1 MTQQD
6 RPWLSV
12 VIPTYDEARRI
23 PATLRA
29 IDAYARRWHRPV
41 ELIVVDD
48 GSSDRTVDV
57 VRELGAELSIG
68 LRLLR
73 YAPNRGKGFALKVGF
88 AASRGELVLFSDADL
103 ATSFD
108 CSDGLLAELE
118 HAEVAIGSRKM
129 DGASIQVR
137 QSWLRERMG
146 KAFTFL
152 VRQLIADV
160 SDVTCGFKAFRGDAG
175 RDLFARCRIY
185 DWSFDAELLHIAQV
199 RNMRVVEVPVV
210 WCDQEGTKVRLVRD
224 SLASLRGLAR
234 IRWNAL
240 RGVYRQ
246 PEAPAVEP
254 EELPLQLA
262 RSDRPA
268 SGTSA

>member
-29 IDAYARRWHRPV
+29 IDAYARRWNRPV

-73 YAPNRGKGFALKVGF
+73 YAPNRGK
-88 AASRGELVLFSDADL
+88 
-103 ATSFD
+103 
-108 CSDGLLAELE
+108 E

-262 RSDRPA
+262 RRDRPA
-268 SGTSA
+268 SGTST